1 MGVALAEDKL
11 VDNVYPE
18 LQEEFEQKVHDFVVP
33 SKDHPHYNELRVK
46 PYMVLFVLRASY
58 PGES

>member
-1 MGVALAEDKL
+1 MGVALAEDEL

-18 LQEEFEQKVHDFVVP
+18 LREEFKEKVHDFVVP
-33 SKDHPHYNELRVK
+33 PKDHPHYQELRVK
-46 PYMVLFVLRASY
+46 PYMVLFVLGASY